1 MTKKIKL
8 SIRRIFKY
16 LIEAVLE
23 VFSPNHDDYPVIGVQ
38 PFSGEIRP
46 ENYLNG

>member
-1 MTKKIKL
+1 MIKL
-8 SIRRIFKY
+8 NVQQILRY

-23 VFSPNHDDYPVIGVQ
+23 VFSPNHDDYPETGIQ

-46 ENYLNG
+46 

>member
-1 MTKKIKL
+1 MIKINVQQIL
-8 SIRRIFKY
+8 RY

-23 VFSPNHDDYPVIGVQ
+23 VFSPNHDDYPETGIQ

-46 ENYLNG
+46 ENYLY